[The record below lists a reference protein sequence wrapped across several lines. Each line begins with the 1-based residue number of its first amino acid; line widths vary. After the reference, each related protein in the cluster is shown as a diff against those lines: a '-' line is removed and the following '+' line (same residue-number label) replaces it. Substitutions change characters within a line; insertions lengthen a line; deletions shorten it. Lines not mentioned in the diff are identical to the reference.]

1 MVSTLSIWAR
11 IPNHTYHKNIHF
23 VNAPSIGIFMN
34 SEKYTHA
41 YLQRIYI
48 NPTRTLLT
56 NVENNILHK
65 MHLVFMIWKIRKI
78 DIVLSAHGNPRV
90 IYSTWSANFSLS
102 NIKCFSLMVN
112 SKWGL
117 MILLHS
123 SAYDG
128 LWSQDKSLKLWTIKS
143 DLIKNNECSCDHIAN
158 NACSSPFHYHNIFR
172 TSFWTNKS
180 ACFSFLLWGLSTAAS
195 IKAKW

>member
-90 IYSTWSANFSLS
+90 IYSTWSAKMSPIPAYRILS
-102 NIKCFSLMVN
+102 
-112 SKWGL
+112 
-117 MILLHS
+117 
-123 SAYDG
+123 A
-128 LWSQDKSLKLWTIKS
+128 
-143 DLIKNNECSCDHIAN
+143 
-158 NACSSPFHYHNIFR
+158 
-172 TSFWTNKS
+172 
-180 ACFSFLLWGLSTAAS
+180 FL
-195 IKAKW
+195 